1 MRRALS
7 LLGAAILLG
16 LACSAPAPAA
26 NPAARAS
33 SAPAAGAPSSST
45 AGAPAA
51 ASATVVVGYI
61 PVTVAAPVYVA
72 VEKGYFAEQGITADL
87 QLFTSGAEILT
98 QTAAGHLNIGTVASV
113 GSAALNALQTGVD
126 VKIMGTGHAESRATP
141 TTTFVVRKVDS
152 HLPSVA
158 ELRGHKLAINSV
170 GVATEYILALGLATA
185 DLRIEDIDLQQMPFP
200 DMVAALTNGSIDAAV
215 MAEPFITRVVQQDIA
230 EPLPNVVPDKLQ
242 TTVTYIN
249 SRWAAS
255 NADAARRFT
264 VAWLK
269 AIRELQ
275 GDAFARDDIAAIV
288 AKYTRLEP
296 AVIKASAMP
305 YFAPSGKPNV
315 DSIMEQQRFFLQRGA
330 LKYSELLDIRQYV
343 DDSFVEYAARQL
355 GS

>member
-1 MRRALS
+1 MARALAPLS
-7 LLGAAILLG
+7 AVILLVA
-16 LACSAPAPAA
+16 ACGAPAPAA
-26 NPAARAS
+26 KPATGAAPNPAPTTAAP
-33 SAPAAGAPSSST
+33 SAPAP
-45 AGAPAA
+45 
-51 ASATVVVGYI
+51 ATVVVGYI

-72 VEKGYFAEQGITADL
+72 VDKGYFAEQGITADL

-98 QTAAGHLNIGTVASV
+98 QTAGGHLNIGTVSAV

-126 VKIMGTGHAESRATP
+126 VKILGTGHAESRANP
-141 TTTFVVRKVDS
+141 TTNLVLRKVDGRA
-152 HLPSVA
+152 LTVP
-158 ELRGHKLAINSV
+158 ELRGRKVAINSV
-170 GVATEYILALGLATA
+170 GVSTEYVLGLGLATA
-185 DLRIEDIDLQQMPFP
+185 DLRIEDIDLQQIPFP

-215 MAEPFITRVVQQDIA
+215 MAEPFITRVAQQNVA
-230 EPLPNVVPDKLQ
+230 EPLVNIVPDKMQ

-255 NADAARRFT
+255 NRDAAHRFT

-275 GDAFARDDIAAIV
+275 GEAFTRDDIAAIV

-305 YFAPSGKPNV
+305 YFDPSGRPNV
-315 DSIMEQQRFFLQRGA
+315 DSIMEQQRFHLQRGS
-330 LKYSELLDIRQYV
+330 LKYTELLDIRQYI